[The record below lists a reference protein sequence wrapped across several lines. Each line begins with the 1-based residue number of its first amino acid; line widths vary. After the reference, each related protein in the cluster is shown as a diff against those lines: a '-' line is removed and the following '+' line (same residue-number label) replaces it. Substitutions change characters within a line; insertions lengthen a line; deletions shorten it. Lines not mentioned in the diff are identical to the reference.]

1 MGCIS
6 EAWPSLTPP
15 CAIYELRLPF
25 GHLPVRKLKS
35 SIRRPDSVGGYE
47 PLSGFS

>member
-15 CAIYELRLPF
+15 GAICD
-25 GHLPVRKLKS
+25 PVRSPSYSQIELFS
-35 SIRRPDSVGGYE
+35 SSVGTMGAMSVS
-47 PLSGFS
+47 LVGSS